1 MGFSNYYT
9 SLIVTQYLCVNVIT
23 WGCKKWQQID
33 NVLCERPLKYD
44 TSLAEKLLLSK

>member
-1 MGFSNYYT
+1 MCKRDYVG
-9 SLIVTQYLCVNVIT
+9 
-23 WGCKKWQQID
+23 GCKKWQQID